1 MQDDRNTINIVDIER
16 LSFTIYFSCDNVEY
30 SNNLP
35 TKSIFFPIV
44 LSIRSPPE
52 RGAHPESCARR
63 RSCRPGGPPGSPG
76 GSPSGGEAHPRH
88 SWQRRKQKNG
98 S

>member
-44 LSIRSPPE
+44 LSITEKSM
-52 RGAHPESCARR
+52 GKAKHTHIVLGISL
-63 RSCRPGGPPGSPG
+63 
-76 GSPSGGEAHPRH
+76 H
-88 SWQRRKQKNG
+88 KNAKHT
-98 S
+98 